1 MVQGWREDTFKL
13 AEKLLSR
20 KNLNVLVSA
29 SEFTSHFRYDNN
41 HTTCVLVRGCEVYVG
56 WAKRNRTE
64 TGRGILCTGG
74 LCRYRLRYRNR
85 RIHSCIRR
93 GD

>member
-56 WAKRNRTE
+56 WAKRNPTDTYRGQVGE
-64 TGRGILCTGG
+64 AIALGRALDELEIE
-74 LCRYRLRYRNR
+74 YA
-85 RIHSCIRR
+85 
-93 GD
+93 